1 MEDGKIKMNKVT
13 RKNLAVR
20 LGDEIVVKAAEKV
33 DNLTKI
39 HILPFEDS
47 LEGITYDPAS
57 IA

>member
-20 LGDEIVVKAAEKV
+20 LGDEVVVKAAEKV

-47 LEGITYDPAS
+47 LEGITYDPA
-57 IA
+57 